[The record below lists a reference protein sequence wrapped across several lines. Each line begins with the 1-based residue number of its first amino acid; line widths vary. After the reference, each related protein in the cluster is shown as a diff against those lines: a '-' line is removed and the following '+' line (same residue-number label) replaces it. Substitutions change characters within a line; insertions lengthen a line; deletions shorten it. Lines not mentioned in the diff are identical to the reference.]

1 MPLPG
6 SFRPTR
12 KKQAIDQYTW
22 GRRAL
27 RFAGISV
34 EEHEV
39 GAGRMGSGCA
49 AEMLLLLIV
58 ARQCGSN
65 KRKWLQARD
74 LGIPWQRKRW
84 TSLTDLQREYNDA
97 VRALELHSCDED
109 AALSRSSARNL
120 LPGSCADQ
128 DAAAAA
134 IAAASSEPQYHQA
147 ASQLQLQTRS
157 AAAPSSS
164 QQRCNSEKLATATG
178 EDAAPPTGLGSDA
191 VSDCSRG
198 PTARTPANSGS
209 SRIEK
214 LSLDAE
220 PLSLD
225 DAPRQSAAEVPH
237 HNRHDILLRV
247 EVRYFAGTSTEV
259 LGTVEGVDRG
269 EESQEL
275 LYRVRFSD
283 GDLIH
288 YTSEQLNG
296 LLADGFAKILELEDT
311 ESPSG
316 IKKIRK
322 Q

>member
-1 MPLPG
+1 M
-6 SFRPTR
+6 
-12 KKQAIDQYTW
+12 
-22 GRRAL
+22 
-27 RFAGISV
+27 
-34 EEHEV
+34 
-39 GAGRMGSGCA
+39 GAGRVGSGCA
-49 AEMLLLLIV
+49 AEMLLLIV

-97 VRALELHSCDED
+97 VRALELRSCDED

-120 LPGSCADQ
+120 PPGSRADQ

-147 ASQLQLQTRS
+147 ASQLQLHTCS

-178 EDAAPPTGLGSDA
+178 EDAVPPTGLGSDA

-237 HNRHDILLRV
+237 HNRHDLLLRV
-247 EVRYFAGTSTEV
+247 EVRYFTGTSAEV

>member
-49 AEMLLLLIV
+49 AEMLLLIV

-109 AALSRSSARNL
+109 AALLRSSARNL
-120 LPGSCADQ
+120 LLGSCTDPN
-128 DAAAAA
+128 
-134 IAAASSEPQYHQA
+134 AASSGPQYHQA
-147 ASQLQLQTRS
+147 ASQLQLHTCS

-178 EDAAPPTGLGSDA
+178 EDAVPPTGLGSDA

-225 DAPRQSAAEVPH
+225 DAPRQSVAEVPH
-237 HNRHDILLRV
+237 HNRHDFLLRV
-247 EVRYFAGTSTEV
+247 EVRYFTGTSTEV
-259 LGTVEGVDRG
+259 LGTVEGVDRS
-269 EESQEL
+269 EESQEV

-283 GDLIH
+283 GDMIP

-316 IKKIRK
+316 IKKIGK

>member
-6 SFRPTR
+6 SGRPPR

-49 AEMLLLLIV
+49 AEMLLLIV

-109 AALSRSSARNL
+109 VALSRSSARNL
-120 LPGSCADQ
+120 LPGSRTDQ
-128 DAAAAA
+128 N
-134 IAAASSEPQYHQA
+134 AASSEPQYHQA
-147 ASQLQLQTRS
+147 ASQLQLHTCS

-164 QQRCNSEKLATATG
+164 QQRCNSEKLATAT
-178 EDAAPPTGLGSDA
+178 AMGSY
-191 VSDCSRG
+191 C
-198 PTARTPANSGS
+198 PN
-209 SRIEK
+209 
-214 LSLDAE
+214 
-220 PLSLD
+220 
-225 DAPRQSAAEVPH
+225 
-237 HNRHDILLRV
+237 
-247 EVRYFAGTSTEV
+247 
-259 LGTVEGVDRG
+259 
-269 EESQEL
+269 
-275 LYRVRFSD
+275 
-283 GDLIH
+283 
-288 YTSEQLNG
+288 TSELKQ
-296 LLADGFAKILELEDT
+296 FKKREV
-311 ESPSG
+311 ESG
-316 IKKIRK
+316 C
-322 Q
+322 

>member
-1 MPLPG
+1 MQIRDQSCIVSNSNRSVLDSHSMPLPG
-6 SFRPTR
+6 SGRPPR

-49 AEMLLLLIV
+49 AEMLLLIV

-120 LPGSCADQ
+120 PPGSCTDQ

-147 ASQLQLQTRS
+147 ASQLQLHTCS

-164 QQRCNSEKLATATG
+164 QQRCNSEKLATAT
-178 EDAAPPTGLGSDA
+178 A
-191 VSDCSRG
+191 RG
-198 PTARTPANSGS
+198 PTARTPANSS
-209 SRIEK
+209 SSKR
-214 LSLDAE
+214 
-220 PLSLD
+220 
-225 DAPRQSAAEVPH
+225 EV
-237 HNRHDILLRV
+237 
-247 EVRYFAGTSTEV
+247 
-259 LGTVEGVDRG
+259 
-269 EESQEL
+269 ES
-275 LYRVRFSD
+275 
-283 GDLIH
+283 GC
-288 YTSEQLNG
+288 
-296 LLADGFAKILELEDT
+296 
-311 ESPSG
+311 
-316 IKKIRK
+316 
-322 Q
+322 

>member
-1 MPLPG
+1 
-6 SFRPTR
+6 
-12 KKQAIDQYTW
+12 
-22 GRRAL
+22 
-27 RFAGISV
+27 
-34 EEHEV
+34 
-39 GAGRMGSGCA
+39 MGSGCA
-49 AEMLLLLIV
+49 AEMLLLIV

-120 LPGSCADQ
+120 PPGSCADQ

-147 ASQLQLQTRS
+147 ASQLQLHTCS

-164 QQRCNSEKLATATG
+164 QQRCNSEKMATATG
-178 EDAAPPTGLGSDA
+178 KDA

-198 PTARTPANSGS
+198 PTARRPANSGS

-225 DAPRQSAAEVPH
+225 DAPRQSVAEVPH
-237 HNRHDILLRV
+237 HNRHDLLLRV
-247 EVRYFAGTSTEV
+247 DVRYFTGTSTEV

-288 YTSEQLNG
+288 YTSEQPNG

-311 ESPSG
+311 GGPSG